1 MLDQSWRAAI
11 LKLRQQGHSIRGIA
25 RAMKLSRGAV
35 RAVLRSASE
44 AVPVMVRQHPRLV
57 EATGHTS
64 PVCRSIGG
72 SAATDPNRRIQHL
85 RKKS

>member
-44 AVPVMVRQHPRLV
+44 AVPVMVGSTRASSRRP
-57 EATGHTS
+57 ATS